1 MSPSGAETPRS
12 RGTYAKG
19 VARRQEIL
27 DRAIEVFAQRGG
39 SRTSLRAIAQEVG
52 VTHAALTHY
61 FGSLDELL
69 VAVYRESAQRLEEA
83 AASRDNDGGADG
95 RGGDPADDTRGGA
108 DPADDAGRAGD
119 ADALISPA
127 EAMRIS
133 AAENREIPGMVQL
146 YSTLV
151 ASALDGAHPAAQAFA
166 TDRFARLRDE
176 LAARVRA
183 LQASGSLRAD
193 LDPALV
199 AALVI
204 AASDGLQTQWL
215 LDASVDHEAALALL
229 DRLLAPPAV

>member
-69 VAVYRESAQRLEEA
+69 VAVYRESAQRLEEE
-83 AASRDNDGGADG
+83 AASRDNDGGA
-95 RGGDPADDTRGGA
+95 
-108 DPADDAGRAGD
+108 DAGRAGD

-166 TDRFARLRDE
+166 TGRFSRLRDE

>member
-83 AASRDNDGGADG
+83 AASRDNDGGADPRGGAYG

-108 DPADDAGRAGD
+108 DPADDARMAGD
-119 ADALISPA
+119 ADALSSTA
-127 EAMRIS
+127 ETMEVS
-133 AAENREIPGMVQL
+133 AAAKR
-146 YSTLV
+146 Y
-151 ASALDGAHPAAQAFA
+151 PA
-166 TDRFARLRDE
+166 
-176 LAARVRA
+176 
-183 LQASGSLRAD
+183 
-193 LDPALV
+193 
-199 AALVI
+199 
-204 AASDGLQTQWL
+204 
-215 LDASVDHEAALALL
+215 
-229 DRLLAPPAV
+229 

>member
-83 AASRDNDGGADG
+83 AASRDNDGA
-95 RGGDPADDTRGGA
+95 A
-108 DPADDAGRAGD
+108 DAGRAGD

>member
-1 MSPSGAETPRS
+1 
-12 RGTYAKG
+12 
-19 VARRQEIL
+19 
-27 DRAIEVFAQRGG
+27 
-39 SRTSLRAIAQEVG
+39 
-52 VTHAALTHY
+52 
-61 FGSLDELL
+61 
-69 VAVYRESAQRLEEA
+69 
-83 AASRDNDGGADG
+83 
-95 RGGDPADDTRGGA
+95 
-108 DPADDAGRAGD
+108 
-119 ADALISPA
+119 
-127 EAMRIS
+127 MRIS

-151 ASALDGAHPAAQAFA
+151 ASALDGAHPAAQGFA